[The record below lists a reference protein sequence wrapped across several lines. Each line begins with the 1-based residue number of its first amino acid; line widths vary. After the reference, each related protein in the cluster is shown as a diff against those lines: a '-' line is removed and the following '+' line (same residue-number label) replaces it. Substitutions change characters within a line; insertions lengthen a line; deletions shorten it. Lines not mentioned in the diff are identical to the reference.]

1 MSFEAAIRRPLPTCI
16 WTNPL
21 RVDWEEV
28 RDQLAEEG
36 LIVEPVSWSR
46 EAWRV
51 EEFPRLTDSL
61 GYRAGV
67 FHLQEEVSQ
76 LPVALMSLDPTCR
89 VLDLCAAP
97 GGKTALIA
105 IKLGGRGTVVANDPS
120 RGRQT
125 VTRTLLDRLG
135 LANVSLTDRD
145 GRDALWPDASFDRVL
160 VDAPCSCEGTLRKH
174 PGVEERTTDSGRKYL
189 VELQRRLLLNALRI
203 CRPGGRVVYS
213 TCTFAPEENEAVVAD
228 VLEIMQGQARIAFVP
243 VVGLRSKPGLTE
255 WNGRRFKPEMALAH
269 RLWPHHGDT
278 GGFFA
283 VALDRLGAQGS
294 AAAGGTAGVAGVAG
308 VAGAAGAA
316 TQAAPPPG
324 SVFAT
329 DPTVAPLLRVF
340 TDRFGLD
347 DHHLSS
353 FRYRR
358 SGRRFLMA
366 FPEDHRPGLPF
377 EPFSTG
383 LAILRINGRMPKPT
397 TRAAIAFGHATLSN
411 RVLLDREQSLRFVS
425 GLDSHPQPAGSAG
438 ITSPGWVLVAHG
450 RITLGVGIAVP
461 ADVPPAADPGIPN
474 TDRDSWVI
482 ESLYPKYF
490 AGLSRPAP
498 TLPDSIPT

>member
-1 MSFEAAIRRPLPTCI
+1 MGSPLDRYRPIVDDWTSFEAAIRRPLPTCI

-28 RDQLAEEG
+28 RDHLAEEG
-36 LIVEPVSWSR
+36 LNVEPVSWSR

-51 EEFPRLTDSL
+51 EGFANLTDSL

-76 LPVALMSLDPTCR
+76 LPVALMALDPTCR

-174 PGVEERTTDSGRKYL
+174 PGVEERTTESGRAYL

-213 TCTFAPEENEAVVAD
+213 TCTFAPEENEAVVSD
-228 VLEIMQGQARIAFVP
+228 VLESMQGQVRIAFVP
-243 VVGLRSKPGLTE
+243 VAGLRSKPGLTE
-255 WNGRRFKPEMALAH
+255 WNGRRFKAEMALAH

-283 VALDRLGAQGS
+283 VALERLGTHG
-294 AAAGGTAGVAGVAG
+294 AAASSTPP
-308 VAGAAGAA
+308 
-316 TQAAPPPG
+316 APPPG
-324 SVFAT
+324 SVLAT

-377 EPFSTG
+377 DPFSTG
-383 LAILRINGRMPKPT
+383 LAILRINGRTPKPT
-397 TRAAIAFGHATLSN
+397 TRAAIAFGHAALRN

-461 ADVPPAADPGIPN
+461 TEVPPSTDSDLGIKGS
-474 TDRDSWVI
+474 TRGSWVI
-482 ESLYPKYF
+482 ESLYPKHF
-490 AGLSRPAP
+490 AGLSRSAAAP
-498 TLPDSIPT
+498 PGSIPP